1 MRRCL
6 IVRNLGR
13 LRYNEALVLQK
24 DIAERRKRGDVEDT
38 LLLLEHEPVITLG
51 RNTGDANVLAAREV
65 LDSLG
70 VELVESDRGGDATFH
85 GPGQVVAYPVIDL
98 QPDRKDIRKYV
109 RSLEAVM
116 TSTLDQFGIRSHGR
130 VDLPGVWLDQPD
142 RKIGAIGARVSRWV
156 THHGFALN
164 VNTDLSYFDLIVPCG
179 IREKGV
185 TSMAR
190 ELGHVVD
197 MDKVFQTI
205 AAQFSTVFDRRL
217 VMVGSDNE

>member
-1 MRRCL
+1 M
-6 IVRNLGR
+6 
-13 LRYNEALVLQK
+13 RYNEALVLQK

>member
-1 MRRCL
+1 M
-6 IVRNLGR
+6 
-13 LRYNEALVLQK
+13 RYNEALVLQK

-116 TSTLDQFGIRSHGR
+116 TSTLEQFGIRSHGR

>member
-1 MRRCL
+1 MQ
-6 IVRNLGR
+6 
-13 LRYNEALVLQK
+13 YNEALVLQK

-51 RNTGDANVLAAREV
+51 RNTGDANVLAARAV